1 LKKDIWIERAL
12 KQSFYH
18 LAQQFPSLLCPQA
31 AICFSSSF
39 MTPASLS
46 PDREFSEEYLQGLVC
61 KYTRIKN
68 KIKKLKEL
76 EKGHAKL
83 IAENIEILG
92 KLDGKQFNIPHIH
105 QNLVDGVQIS
115 SSVSIQ
121 HSTSTINSTAGQ
133 HEKEPATILTQLTDF
148 RNYEKTMESEKTFE
162 ELFWRWILQS
172 PSSSSSSD
180 PSSSIA
186 AQDPDLM
193 KWNSQ
198 LSEMIKTIENDV
210 ITNLFKEKIDLKKMK
225 VVLQSIMTS
234 EISLTENDHS
244 VEQIEQGFG
253 EFHNY
258 FLYSVISHLLGFPD
272 ISMENCNENLLELR
286 KVNSEY
292 FTTLIDVCNDSSPF
306 HCVQKETTNTF

>member
-18 LAQQFPSLLCPQA
+18 LAQQFPSLLCHQA
-31 AICFSSSF
+31 AICLSSSF

-46 PDREFSEEYLQGLVC
+46 PDREFSEEYLQALVC
-61 KYTRIKN
+61 NYTRIKN

-115 SSVSIQ
+115 SSVSLLNSNSSI
-121 HSTSTINSTAGQ
+121 TSTAGK
-133 HEKEPATILTQLTDF
+133 HEKGPATILTQLADF
-148 RNYEKTMESEKTFE
+148 RNYEKTMESEKTYE

-172 PSSSSSSD
+172 PSSSSSD
-180 PSSSIA
+180 PSSSAA
-186 AQDPDLM
+186 AQDPDLI

-210 ITNLFKEKIDLKKMK
+210 LTNLFKEKIDLKKMK
-225 VVLQSIMTS
+225 VVLQSMMAS
-234 EISLTENDHS
+234 EISMNENDPS
-244 VEQIEQGFG
+244 TEQIEQCFG

-258 FLYSVISHLLGFPD
+258 FLYSVISNLLGFPD
-272 ISMENCNENLLELR
+272 ISMENCNEKLLELR
-286 KVNSEY
+286 KENSEY

-306 HCVQKETTNTF
+306 HCVQKESTNTF